1 MTTPFNSR
9 YGFAVGLIRV
19 LEKRFFS
26 KALLDRLLFST
37 SLGEAGRILS
47 ETGYGSE
54 FADLKDVK
62 QAEKLLE
69 QKWDETLTLISKL
82 TWESYWI
89 DLFRKRIDYHNLKV
103 LFKSKLTEKIDS
115 DFLREGGF
123 IPIDTLEKEVH
134 SGKKESSFP
143 FLDRAIKK
151 VKAILSDSVAPYRI
165 DLVLEKLEQEEWE
178 LVFEEH
184 PNSFLQ
190 EWRSLEVDLFN
201 LGLFLRIKYLN
212 QDATFLDDG
221 FIHGGTF
228 ERIFLL
234 RLLEEPWETVYK
246 ELRRTGYSE
255 IISSSVRDLEDGWG
269 FVSWERMC
277 QEMKWRMLQPVKLY
291 AFGVEVLFAY
301 LFFKEI
307 ELSVVRKILVGNAN
321 GLKGEIIK
329 KGVPD
334 VFF

>member
-1 MTTPFNSR
+1 MRTRFDSR

-37 SLGEAGRILS
+37 SLVEAGRILS

-54 FADLKDVK
+54 FANLKDVK

-69 QKWDETLTLISKL
+69 QKWDETLNLISQL

-103 LFKSKLTEKIDS
+103 LSKGKLTEKMNPG
-115 DFLREGGF
+115 FLREGGF
-123 IPIDTLEKEVH
+123 IPIDILEKEIQ
-134 SGKKESSFP
+134 SEKKESSSP

-151 VKAILSDSVAPYRI
+151 VSEVLSDSAAPYRV

-178 LVFEEH
+178 SVLKEH

-190 EWRSLEVDLFN
+190 EWRLLEVDLSN
-201 LGLFLRIKYLN
+201 LDAFLRVKYLN
-212 QDATFLDDG
+212 QGGDTLQDVL
-221 FIHGGTF
+221 IRGGTF
-228 ERIFLL
+228 EHLFLL

-246 ELRRTGYSE
+246 ELRKTGYSE
-255 IISSSVRDLEDGWG
+255 IISNSVRDLEEGWG
-269 FVSWERMC
+269 FVRWERTC
-277 QEMKWRMLQPVKLY
+277 QEMKWRMLQPVRLQ
-291 AFGVEVLFAY
+291 AFGVEVLFTY
-301 LFFKEI
+301 LFLKEM
-307 ELSVVRKILVGNAN
+307 EFSVVRKILVGRAN
-321 GLKGEIIK
+321 GLKGEMIK

-334 VFF
+334 VFL